1 MLIRCE
7 QLPIKLLQAR
17 MSEALTFLHR
27 RRKSDVDLA
36 ATPALRKCAGSVFP
50 SCLGFF
56 GIFSERF
63 PCVAGA
69 VAPNH
74 RRRFADQ
81 FPSVRAF
88 VAIV

>member
-1 MLIRCE
+1 
-7 QLPIKLLQAR
+7 

-27 RRKSDVDLA
+27 QRKSDVDLA
-36 ATPALRKCAGSVFP
+36 ATPALPKCAGTVFP
-50 SCLGFF
+50 PYL
-56 GIFSERF
+56 GIFRIFFERF

-69 VAPNH
+69 VSPQH
-74 RRRFADQ
+74 RRRFAAQ

>member
-1 MLIRCE
+1 
-7 QLPIKLLQAR
+7 

-36 ATPALRKCAGSVFP
+36 ATQALPQCAGTVFP
-50 SCLGFF
+50 SYFGIF

-69 VAPNH
+69 VSPKH
-74 RRRFADQ
+74 LRRFAAQ